1 MPPIQRPAALAV
13 AVAGAI
19 ALLAMVPRHARA
31 EAGLHTLQQ
40 QRERMPAEFREHLFG
55 TPLSVRVELDGTFL
69 GDAEVLL
76 HEDNRLQ
83 LLAFGDSY
91 DSALPAA
98 ERERWAAYLAEP
110 VPLGKQSAASQGLA
124 ALHYSLGNSLVSL
137 LSSDGHRATAGGR
150 YLQVPAQGSTG
161 LMLRNSLTYSGGEQQ
176 DNALRYG
183 ADLQGSLG
191 QWTALGSY
199 QYYRSRLAGDS
210 DGHYVSALHAQREFK
225 DHFLRVGYF
234 LPTFQ
239 GVTRQPR
246 APGTQNYTS
255 LGFMA
260 GSSDVLLADTA
271 GEAVYPVYVTASREG
286 VVEIYRDG
294 NLVGTQAVAPGMQTL
309 DTRRLPGGIYEV
321 ELRMVEDGQISSREI
336 ATIHKPNH
344 WRDASRRWR
353 YSLFAGRQQGL
364 LDSGDDAQHGKAAAG
379 AVVNYLLHPRAVVGA
394 SAQRVGERHSLGASL
409 DWQASERFNLYTN
422 LYDSNDAGRGVDAQG
437 LLRYARGSL
446 VASHARSWVEQR
458 DRVVGRDGQPARWE
472 THGGWQD
479 SSALSLNHRFGD
491 AHSLTL
497 RVGHSQGFNAGT
509 SVDASYWRRQRLF
522 GSDASWRLSVYD
534 RPGSDVTSS
543 RRQRGIDFTVSLA
556 LGNPGRRYNGS
567 LGSRTGAAG
576 QRDLY
581 ASLNVQQQLD
591 APWLQS
597 VHGTASVDRNG
608 LGLGAGAYM
617 DRQQFQGDVQVLRA
631 SSDGRLSGSANLEST
646 LALGGGHVAMVG
658 RGQTASADTGMI
670 VDLHSDFPG
679 LALRAD
685 DSRGGGVVLRS
696 GRNFVPVSAYRE
708 GHVQFDFNDHH
719 AHTAAI
725 QPSTVRYH
733 LNKGGVMHAQ
743 VDVLRTYTVMG
754 QILDADGNGV
764 RGVHVINHASR
775 SVSQDE
781 GFFTLELSA
790 RAPVVEL
797 RHPDQHSCTLTLDEA
812 RYPREGDLVMV
823 GGLQCPPQV
832 AGK

>member
-1 MPPIQRPAALAV
+1 ML
-13 AVAGAI
+13 
-19 ALLAMVPRHARA
+19 PRTARA
-31 EAGLHTLQQ
+31 EAALHTLQQ

-55 TPLSVRVELDGTFL
+55 TPLSVHVELDGTFL
-69 GDAEVLL
+69 GDAQVVL

-83 LLAFGDSY
+83 VLAFGDSY
-91 DSALPAA
+91 ESTLPAT
-98 ERERWAAYLAEP
+98 ERERWAALLAEP
-110 VPLGKQSAASQGLA
+110 TALGTQADAAQGLA

-137 LSSDGHRATAGGR
+137 LSTDGQRASAEQR
-150 YLQVPAQGSTG
+150 YLQVPEQGSTG
-161 LMLRNSLTYSGGEQQ
+161 LILRNSVAYSGGQQQ
-176 DNALRYG
+176 DSALRYS
-183 ADLQGSLG
+183 AELQGSLG
-191 QWTALGSY
+191 QWSTQGSY
-199 QYYRSRLAGDS
+199 QYYRSRMAGDS
-210 DGHYVSALHAQREFK
+210 DGHYISALHAQREFK

-246 APGTQNYTS
+246 APGSQNYTS
-255 LGFMA
+255 VGVMM

-271 GEAVYPVYVTASREG
+271 YEAVYPVYVTASRDG
-286 VVEIYRDG
+286 VVEIHRDG
-294 NLVGTQAVAPGMQTL
+294 SLIGTQAVSAGMQAL
-309 DTRRLPGGIYEV
+309 DTRRLPGGIYDV
-321 ELRMVEDGQISSREI
+321 ELRVVEDGQVSSQEV

-344 WRDASRRWR
+344 WRDPARRWR
-353 YSLFAGRQQGL
+353 YSMFAGTQQGL
-364 LDSGDDAQHGKAAAG
+364 LDSGNDRQHGKVAAG
-379 AVVNYLLHPRAVVGA
+379 AVVNYLLHPRAVAGA
-394 SAQRVGERHSLGASL
+394 SVQRVGTRRSTSASL
-409 DWQASERFNLYTN
+409 DWSASDSFNLYTN
-422 LYDSNDAGRGVDAQG
+422 LYDSSDAGRGVDAQG
-437 LLRYARGSL
+437 LFRYAKGSL

-458 DRVVGRDGQPARWE
+458 NRLAGRDGQPARWQ
-472 THGGWQD
+472 TVGGWQN
-479 SSALSLNHRFGD
+479 SSALSINHRLGD
-491 AHSLTL
+491 GYSLTL
-497 RVGHSQGFNAGT
+497 RVAHSQGFNAGT

-522 GSDASWRLSVYD
+522 NTDASWRLSVYD
-534 RPGSDVTSS
+534 RPGVAFGSA
-543 RRQRGIDFTVSLA
+543 RRQRGIDFTVSVA
-556 LGNPGRRYNGS
+556 LGEAGRRYNGS
-567 LGSRTGAAG
+567 VGSRTGTTG
-576 QRDLY
+576 RRDLY
-581 ASLNVQQQLD
+581 AGMNVQQHLGE
-591 APWLQS
+591 PWVQS
-597 VHGTASVDRNG
+597 VQGTASVDRSG
-608 LGLGAGAYM
+608 LALAAGAYV
-617 DRQQFQGDVQVLRA
+617 DRPQLQGDVQALRA
-631 SSDGRLSGSANLEST
+631 ASNGRLSGSANLEST
-646 LALGGGHVAMVG
+646 LAVGAGKLAVVG
-658 RGQTASADTGMI
+658 RSQTASADTGMI
-670 VDLHSDFPG
+670 VDVTSDFPG
-679 LALRAD
+679 LSLRAD
-685 DSRGGGVVLRS
+685 DSRGGGVVLRP

-797 RHPDQHSCTLTLDEA
+797 RHPDQHRCTLTLDEA